1 MTAATSMAPEE
12 ASLRVAIVGTGVIGA
27 SWAAHFLGR
36 GARVIATDP
45 APGAADRLRA
55 DIDRIW
61 PGLERMGIA
70 PGASRDR
77 LDFSADLEQ
86 CLAAADFV
94 QENAPENLEGKQQ
107 LMQTIDAATA
117 PGVIVASSSS
127 GLLPTELQ
135 ARCLRDPGRI
145 VVGHPF
151 HPPHLMPLVEVVGGR
166 ATGEATILK
175 TLAFYRSVGKH
186 PIHIRKELP
195 GHVANRLQAALWRE
209 AFSLVEQGAATV
221 ADIDDAIRHGPGLRW
236 AILGPFLTLHLTGGN
251 AFRRNPLGS
260 HALRGKRPTHPKL
273 AGHNPLRGKIDGSRS
288 PAQKLTG
295 KSVVSRIGRD
305 APKGIRPIHS
315 RLEIG
320 IPGYVS
326 CNGRATKLPEPI
338 NLKLRLRAGLIPGH
352 IPSRIGQI
360 PN

>member
-1 MTAATSMAPEE
+1 M
-12 ASLRVAIVGTGVIGA
+12 RVAIVGTGVIGA

-251 AFRRNPLGS
+251 GGMEEILKKMGPAVEEWWAGFQTPRLNPELVGRVVDGVETLQGQMGGEGLEAWRDDMLNRLL
-260 HALRGKRPTHPKL
+260 ALRAEREGTEGKEG
-273 AGHNPLRGKIDGSRS
+273 GH
-288 PAQKLTG
+288 AQ
-295 KSVVSRIGRD
+295 
-305 APKGIRPIHS
+305 
-315 RLEIG
+315 
-320 IPGYVS
+320 
-326 CNGRATKLPEPI
+326 
-338 NLKLRLRAGLIPGH
+338 
-352 IPSRIGQI
+352 
-360 PN
+360 

>member
-251 AFRRNPLGS
+251 GGMEEILKKMGPAVEEWWAGFQTPRLNPELVGRVIDGVETLQGQMGGEGLEAWRDDMLNRLL
-260 HALRGKRPTHPKL
+260 ALRAEREGTEGKEG
-273 AGHNPLRGKIDGSRS
+273 GH
-288 PAQKLTG
+288 AQ
-295 KSVVSRIGRD
+295 
-305 APKGIRPIHS
+305 
-315 RLEIG
+315 
-320 IPGYVS
+320 
-326 CNGRATKLPEPI
+326 
-338 NLKLRLRAGLIPGH
+338 
-352 IPSRIGQI
+352 
-360 PN
+360 

>member
-1 MTAATSMAPEE
+1 
-12 ASLRVAIVGTGVIGA
+12 
-27 SWAAHFLGR
+27 
-36 GARVIATDP
+36 
-45 APGAADRLRA
+45 LRA

-251 AFRRNPLGS
+251 GGMEEILKKMGPAVEEWWAGFQTPRLNPELVGRVVDGVETLQGQMGGEGLEAWRDDMLNRLL
-260 HALRGKRPTHPKL
+260 ALRAEREGTEGKEG
-273 AGHNPLRGKIDGSRS
+273 GH
-288 PAQKLTG
+288 AQ
-295 KSVVSRIGRD
+295 
-305 APKGIRPIHS
+305 
-315 RLEIG
+315 
-320 IPGYVS
+320 
-326 CNGRATKLPEPI
+326 
-338 NLKLRLRAGLIPGH
+338 
-352 IPSRIGQI
+352 
-360 PN
+360 

>member
-1 MTAATSMAPEE
+1 MAPEE

-251 AFRRNPLGS
+251 GGMEEILKKMGPAVEEWWAGFQTPRLNPELVGRVIDGVETLQGQMGGEGLEAWRDDMLNRLL
-260 HALRGKRPTHPKL
+260 ALRAEREGTEGKEG
-273 AGHNPLRGKIDGSRS
+273 GH
-288 PAQKLTG
+288 AQ
-295 KSVVSRIGRD
+295 
-305 APKGIRPIHS
+305 
-315 RLEIG
+315 
-320 IPGYVS
+320 
-326 CNGRATKLPEPI
+326 
-338 NLKLRLRAGLIPGH
+338 
-352 IPSRIGQI
+352 
-360 PN
+360 